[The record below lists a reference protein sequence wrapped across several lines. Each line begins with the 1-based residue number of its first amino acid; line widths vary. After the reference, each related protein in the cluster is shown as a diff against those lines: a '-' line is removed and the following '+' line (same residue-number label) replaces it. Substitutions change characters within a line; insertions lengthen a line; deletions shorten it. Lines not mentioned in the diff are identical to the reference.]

1 MRVGSTFP
9 ITASTSADSGSI
21 ASLPR
26 PYETPPPSKPC
37 VRTDQCTAGIAVRI
51 LGEVT
56 PEKVEI
62 ARQADHV
69 S

>member
-1 MRVGSTFP
+1 MLTQ
-9 ITASTSADSGSI
+9 SI
-21 ASLPR
+21 ASFPW
-26 PYETPPPSKPC
+26 PC
-37 VRTDQCTAGIAVRI
+37 VKTSHPRAICRNTDLGIAGIAVRI

-69 S
+69 RLVISPWLCEIIC

>member
-1 MRVGSTFP
+1 M
-9 ITASTSADSGSI
+9 
-21 ASLPR
+21 
-26 PYETPPPSKPC
+26 PYN
-37 VRTDQCTAGIAVRI
+37 TDLGIAGIAVRI

-69 S
+69 RLVISPWPCEIC